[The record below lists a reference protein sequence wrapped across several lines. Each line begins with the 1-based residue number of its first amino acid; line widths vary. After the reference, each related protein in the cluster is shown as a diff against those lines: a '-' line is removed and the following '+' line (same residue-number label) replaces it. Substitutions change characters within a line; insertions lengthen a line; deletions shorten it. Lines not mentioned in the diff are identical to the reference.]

1 MKKIIATCFALSI
14 FCNVSPTYAAFPND
28 LEEGV
33 VLLEEA
39 LTPGLTDFIN
49 TFEETTTLTVTFPG
63 ESINLAYD
71 RRNIWPNARGR
82 NGSTDLRCCVANT
95 WAFIEVDGIWYGATW
110 EFLRNGQTI
119 KSQTALR
126 GPRHLRF
133 PPLENF
139 NAFGSEGRGGT
150 IPNGRVP
157 NGTVIG
163 FMVAG
168 ITRNSLG
175 FNNVRE
181 RSDIVF
187 YKVGTGQITAEEAG
201 FEPEVTTT
209 AAGSNTA
216 GLVPVIDLLMN
227 ETTLPAASAIS
238 AETTQ

>member
-1 MKKIIATCFALSI
+1 MKKIVASLLALLISY
-14 FCNVSPTYAAFPND
+14 NVSTAYAAFPDD
-28 LEEGV
+28 LESGV

-49 TFEETTTLTVTFPG
+49 TFEETATLNVTFPG
-63 ESINLAYD
+63 SLITMDYD
-71 RRNIWPNARGR
+71 QRNVWPNGRGQ
-82 NGSTDLRCCVANT
+82 NGTTDLRCCVANA
-95 WAFIEVDGIWYGATW
+95 WAFIEVEDVWYGATW
-110 EFLRNGQTI
+110 EFLRNGQIT

-139 NAFGSEGRGGT
+139 NAFGSAGVGGT

-175 FNNVRE
+175 FNNIRE
-181 RSDIVF
+181 RSNIVF
-187 YKVGTGQITAEEAG
+187 FKVGTGQITAEEAG
-201 FEPEVTTT
+201 FE
-209 AAGSNTA
+209 
-216 GLVPVIDLLMN
+216 
-227 ETTLPAASAIS
+227 AASAPAATMIGPILDLLS
-238 AETTQ
+238 SENDDAGSQ